1 MRGIDVSMH
10 NGNVDYSK
18 VKSSGIE
25 VVIIKATE
33 GVDYIDPYLERNYTN
48 SKQNGLY
55 TGFYHFMSEK
65 TDPVRQAED
74 FFNSIKNKQYD
85 VIPVLDIET
94 NNNNRSSKEV
104 TDRCLEF
111 LNRFKALSGIDCVIY
126 TGGYFGRDLLDDR
139 IKSYKAW
146 IAHYGVQQPMYTGFS
161 DVVGHQYSEKG
172 SVAGINGNVD
182 LNNFQ
187 YGIILSDRVITSPT
201 DNVGKKQVSREL
213 IMDLQR
219 ACNAQGF
226 SRQVVDGIVGPNTLA
241 GCPLVREGARGNI
254 TKVIQQILGISS
266 DGIFGPKT
274 KAAVIAF
281 QKSQNLAP
289 DGIVGNNTWTKLL
302 L

>member
-146 IAHYGVQQPMYTGFS
+146 IAHYGVAEPMYTGFTE
-161 DVVGHQYSEKG
+161 VVGHQYTETG
-172 SVAGINGNVD
+172 AVNGISGNVD
-182 LNNFQ
+182 INNFTES
-187 YGIILSDRVITSPT
+187 ILLKTAANNTTTTKSNNT
-201 DNVGKKQVSREL
+201 L
-213 IMDLQR
+213 IAQLQR
-219 ACNAQGF
+219 ECNAQGF

-254 TKVIQQILGISS
+254 TKVIQQILGVDA
-266 DGIFGPKT
+266 DGIFGPDT

-281 QKSQNLAP
+281 QKANGLDV
-289 DGIVGNNTWTKLL
+289 DGIVGKSTWRRLL
-302 L
+302 NL